1 MNDRPR
7 ASVRAAVRTA
17 LLAAAF
23 SSCVSVF
30 ADEGMWTFDAFPAA
44 RLEREHGVSI
54 DEAWLERIRLG
65 TVRLSNCTASFVS
78 PQGLIFT
85 NHHCIASC
93 LAEHSSRD
101 ESLQIGRASSRG
113 R

>member
-65 TVRLSNCTASFVS
+65 TARLSNRTASCVS
-78 PQGLIFT
+78 PQGLILT
-85 NHHCIASC
+85 NRHRLASRP
-93 LAEHSSRD
+93 AEHSHP
-101 ESLQIGRASSRG
+101 EE
-113 R
+113 